1 MEIDVHALLPLQRPV
16 GGVSHGLGSGR
27 RAGSP
32 QLSGGG
38 TRVGLSYTLVP
49 QPNTLPPPQTPQG
62 HQQTQPSVCV
72 VRGWP
77 DPARAPA
84 PHMASLAVNLLGLVR
99 AQPELLP
106 LPMRQRVRRGEAGCI
121 GCGRAPP
128 PPVCRRCAAPRAARA
143 ARPHRPCLWPA
154 QPSYIRGPAL
164 PGMPVCTAG
173 LADGVRACL
182 RKTCKPDGFPWH
194 KQGRGAARVPPAAHA
209 PARFTYFVC
218 DRARCPLRGV
228 VRSGVRW

>member
-1 MEIDVHALLPLQRPV
+1 MTAYSARGPRPRPHKATWPTQCQPHPWKLMSTLC
-16 GGVSHGLGSGR
+16 SHSSAPSEGSAMAWE
-27 RAGSP
+27 AGDARQPSTVRW
-32 QLSGGG
+32 G

-164 PGMPVCTAG
+164 PGTPVCTAG
-173 LADGVRACL
+173 LADGVPACL
-182 RKTCKPDGFPWH
+182 RKT
-194 KQGRGAARVPPAAHA
+194 
-209 PARFTYFVC
+209 
-218 DRARCPLRGV
+218 
-228 VRSGVRW
+228 